1 MELKKKTR
9 QARVELSAAESNHSF
24 EEVYHST
31 LGSHGGVEK
40 THHAVSSYNYR
51 PGAEADC
58 VNWCDHNDTN
68 SNAKTH
74 KHKCGLKKVLD
85 LYSPKNRFN
94 TQERGEQSSYRPKKT
109 RKTHQD
115 AKCWNRRRIGTKLR
129 HNSNIYNQQLK
140 RKLDT
145 GEHNQ
150 TMKLVG
156 QEVGRSEM
164 RRRGEG

>member
-1 MELKKKTR
+1 MELKKRTR

-68 SNAKTH
+68 SNAKTQ

-85 LYSPKNRFN
+85 LYSPKNRSN
-94 TQERGEQSSYRPKKT
+94 TQESSQPNKSTGQSSYRPKKT
-109 RKTHQD
+109 KQNKKNTP
-115 AKCWNRRRIGTKLR
+115 
-129 HNSNIYNQQLK
+129 
-140 RKLDT
+140 
-145 GEHNQ
+145 
-150 TMKLVG
+150 
-156 QEVGRSEM
+156 GR
-164 RRRGEG
+164 